1 MPKPA
6 QPNNLFQSR
15 AETTYA
21 PLAERLRPH
30 QLTGFIGQEALVGP
44 QGIVRRLLDQ
54 QKMVSLIFW
63 GPPGS
68 GKTTLAHIIA
78 ESLEAK
84 FIALS
89 AVAAGVKELREIIEQ
104 ATKDRQFYGS
114 RTIVFIDEIHRWN
127 KGQQDALLPY
137 IENGT
142 ITLIGATTENPSF
155 ELNSALLSRCQVVVF
170 TSFSTEQMR
179 QLLERAAVQLKPD
192 VQTVLITFADGDA
205 RVALNTIE
213 LLQQMYPDLS
223 VLTVEQMRAAL
234 EKVALRYDKSG
245 EEHYNLISAL
255 HKSMRASDVQAAV
268 YWCGR
273 MLFAGEDPLYVMRRV
288 VEFASEDIG
297 NADPQA
303 LQICVAAYQSAHYL
317 GMPEGQYA
325 IFQAVSY
332 CALAPKSRAVYNAAG
347 AVEQDIKTTPNSGVP
362 MHLRNAPTK
371 LMKQVGYGQGKK
383 ENRSNLPDH
392 LIGRQYYKVV

>member
-1 MPKPA
+1 MSKPA
-6 QPNNLFQSR
+6 QPNHLFQDR
-15 AETTYA
+15 PTTYA

-30 QLTGFIGQEALVGP
+30 ELTEFIGQEALVGP

-89 AVAAGVKELREIIEQ
+89 AVAAGVKELRDIIEQ
-104 ATKDRQFYGS
+104 ATKERQFYGS

-155 ELNSALLSRCQVVVF
+155 ELNAALLSRCQVVVF
-170 TSFSTEQMR
+170 ESLSAEQMR
-179 QLLERAAVQLKPD
+179 QLLERTAVKLQPEALMA
-192 VQTVLITFADGDA
+192 LIAFADGDA

-213 LLQQMYPDLS
+213 LLQQMHSDVS
-223 VLTVEQMRAAL
+223 ILTGDQLRSEL

-255 HKSMRASDVQAAV
+255 HKSMRASDPHAAV

-303 LQICVAAYQSAHYL
+303 LVICVAAHQAAHYL

-325 IFQAVSY
+325 ILQAVTY

-347 AVEQDIKTTPNSGVP
+347 AVQHDIQTTPNPGVP
-362 MHLRNAPTK
+362 MHLRNASTK
-371 LMKQVGYGQGKK
+371 LMKQVGYGKGKN
-383 ENRSNLPDH
+383 EGRSNLPDH
-392 LIGRQYYKVV
+392 LSDRRYYQTP